1 MAIQPAADRI
11 SATDGASVSTGVST
25 FDIAIVGGGLA
36 GASLAAALR
45 DLPLSI
51 ALIEAFAPDSQAQ
64 PSFDERTTALGNAS
78 RRIFEALEVWPGL
91 AAEAAPI
98 AAIHVSDAGRF
109 GFARL
114 DAHELGQDAL
124 GYVVPNRV
132 LGRALWQRLADAPRI
147 ATFMPARLT
156 ALQAGAY
163 AVQLDLEHQGAT
175 RSLQAR
181 LVVAADGAHSLVR
194 RAAGLGA
201 QVDDYEQVAV
211 VAPLRTD
218 MANDGT
224 AYERFTSAGPMA
236 LLPIMHGALPPA
248 AEGGTAP
255 LLQAPRQARRAGAWR
270 TLVWAARPDDAQR
283 LMQLAPEQFLAE
295 WQRAFGWRAGRALQL
310 GTRGRYP
317 LALTRSRGTVAPRI
331 VLLGNAAQ
339 SLHPVAG
346 QGFNLALRDVA
357 ELAEIL
363 AQHPG
368 GDPGAADRLAAYA
381 ASREQDREGVIGF
394 TDALVRAFSSNRPLL
409 AAARDAG
416 LLLFDVL
423 PPAKRA
429 LARVSLGFGTR
440 TPRLARGLSLKE
452 FP

>member
-1 MAIQPAADRI
+1 MQNNPGQPAPME
-11 SATDGASVSTGVST
+11 

-78 RRIFEALEVWPGL
+78 RRIFETLGVWPAL
-91 AAEAAPI
+91 SAEAAPI
-98 AAIHVSDAGRF
+98 TAIHVSDAGRF

-114 DAHELGQDAL
+114 DARAMRQDAL

-132 LGRALWQRLADAPRI
+132 LGRALWQRLQGAAGI
-147 ATFMPARLT
+147 TSFMPARVVRLET
-156 ALQAGAY
+156 AADAM
-163 AVQLDLEHQGAT
+163 QLEVEHQGGT
-175 RSLQAR
+175 RSLRAR
-181 LVVAADGAHSLVR
+181 LVVAADGAQSLVR
-194 RAAGLGA
+194 AAAGLGA
-201 QVDDYEQVAV
+201 QVDDYAQVAV
-211 VAPLRTD
+211 VAAVRTD
-218 MANDGT
+218 QANDGT
-224 AYERFTSAGPMA
+224 AYERFTPAGPMA
-236 LLPIMHGALPPA
+236 LLPILH
-248 AEGGTAP
+248 GGT
-255 LLQAPRQARRAGAWR
+255 PRADAAGGVPAVPASPRARGAGAWR

-283 LMQLAPEQFLAE
+283 LMQLAPAQFLSA
-295 WQRAFGWRAGRALQL
+295 WQQAFGWRAGRALQL

-317 LALTRSRGTVAPRI
+317 LALTRSRGTVASRI

-363 AQHPG
+363 AQDPG
-368 GDPGAADRLAAYA
+368 SDPGAPEKLSAYA
-381 ASREQDREGVIGF
+381 AIREQDREGVIGF
-394 TDALVRAFSSNRPLL
+394 TDTLVRVFGSERPLL
-409 AAARDAG
+409 KSARDAG
-416 LLLFDVL
+416 LLLFDLL

-429 LARVSLGFGTR
+429 LARVSLGFGAR
-440 TPRLARGLSLKE
+440 APRLARGLPLTQA
-452 FP
+452 P

>member
-1 MAIQPAADRI
+1 MNAAG
-11 SATDGASVSTGVST
+11 APTTD

-45 DLPLSI
+45 DLPVSI

-78 RRIFEALEVWPGL
+78 RRVFEALGIWQAMAP
-91 AAEAAPI
+91 EAAAI
-98 AAIHVSDAGRF
+98 TAIHVSDAGRF

-114 DAHELGQDAL
+114 DAREMGQQAL

-132 LGRALWQRLADAPRI
+132 LGRALWQPLASAPRI
-147 ATFMPARLT
+147 TALMPARLT
-156 ALQAGAY
+156 GVTAGDDAMELS
-163 AVQLDLEHQGAT
+163 VSQPGAD
-175 RSLQAR
+175 RVIRAK
-181 LVVAADGAHSLVR
+181 LVVAADGANSLVR
-194 RAAGLGA
+194 KVAGLGA

-211 VAPLRTD
+211 VAALRTD
-218 MANDGT
+218 LPNDGT
-224 AYERFTSAGPMA
+224 AYERFTTAGPMA
-236 LLPIMHGALPPA
+236 LLPIVHRDASEAALPRPTA
-248 AEGGTAP
+248 AGP
-255 LLQAPRQARRAGAWR
+255 WR

-283 LMQLAPEQFLAE
+283 LMELPAEIFLAE
-295 WQRAFGWRAGRALQL
+295 WQQAFGWRAGRALQL

-317 LALTRSRGTVAPRI
+317 LALTKSRGTIAPRV

-357 ELAEIL
+357 ALAEVL
-363 AQHPG
+363 AEASHA
-368 GDPGAADRLAAYA
+368 DPGSPELLARYA
-381 ASREQDREGVIGF
+381 AMREEDRRGVIGF
-394 TDALVRAFSSNRPLL
+394 TDSLVRLFGSNRPLL

-416 LLLFDVL
+416 LLAFDLL

-429 LARVSLGFGTR
+429 LARVSLGFGSR
-440 TPRLARGLSLKE
+440 SPRLARGLPLVSR
-452 FP
+452 